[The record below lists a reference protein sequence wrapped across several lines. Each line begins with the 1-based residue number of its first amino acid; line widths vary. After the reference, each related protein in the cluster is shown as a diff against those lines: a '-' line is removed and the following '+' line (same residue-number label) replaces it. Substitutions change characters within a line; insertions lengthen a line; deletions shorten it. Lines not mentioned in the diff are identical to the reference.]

1 MQKRI
6 VPKIAIPKILK
17 RSSERE
23 RKSEQTK
30 RKWQEKQFEDCSHSF
45 PLTMAKHESEYTK
58 RAVRKRE
65 EGDSLNQ
72 AGFSDVNAKPDLK
85 SVKEE
90 DKGS

>member
-1 MQKRI
+1 
-6 VPKIAIPKILK
+6 
-17 RSSERE
+17 
-23 RKSEQTK
+23 
-30 RKWQEKQFEDCSHSF
+30 
-45 PLTMAKHESEYTK
+45 MAKHESEYTK

-72 AGFSDVNAKPDLK
+72 AGFSDVNAKADLK